1 MEKDNQENL
10 KVDVDR
16 IMERVRSRIE
26 EKKQNRRVIPRR
38 IWKKLNG

>member
-1 MEKDNQENL
+1 METSTQEKL

-26 EKKQNRRVIPRR
+26 EKKHDRSYSPRN
-38 IWKKLNG
+38 WKKLNG